1 MALYFPGGSCNEE
14 EWTVV
19 IRNGGQFPKYQYPH
33 HSIGHHQ
40 RYVSGISSEHPQQRV
55 KTQQLGLC
63 GLRSDGSLCGLALL
77 WPLTNKPRFT
87 LI

>member
-1 MALYFPGGSCNEE
+1 MDSCNKERR
-14 EWTVV
+14 TISQISVSSSQH
-19 IRNGGQFPKYQYPH
+19 R
-33 HSIGHHQ
+33 HHQ

-63 GLRSDGSLCGLALL
+63 GLRSDGSLCGLALV